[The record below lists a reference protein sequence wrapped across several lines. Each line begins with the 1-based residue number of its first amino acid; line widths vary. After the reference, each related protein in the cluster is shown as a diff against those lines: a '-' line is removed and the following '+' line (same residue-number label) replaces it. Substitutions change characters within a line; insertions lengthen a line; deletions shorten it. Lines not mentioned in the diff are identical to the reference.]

1 MSNFGAL
8 RWFGAVS
15 RLRVSGDPR
24 HGADYGAQRGR
35 PHCTG
40 GRWRTRYTGNGKRL
54 AVRQGQLV
62 DGLPP
67 PDEHA
72 GGRVSVART
81 RSGGVTITHAAYI
94 LVESEHLYLI
104 IEGSGPSWA
113 TLHAPEPELEKNV
126 LGADDIGEAGGGA
139 FVGWAVHI
147 DAENRSLV
155 YRLTAY
161 LQSTASYEAHRQR

>member
-1 MSNFGAL
+1 MA
-8 RWFGAVS
+8 
-15 RLRVSGDPR
+15 SG
-24 HGADYGAQRGR
+24 
-35 PHCTG
+35 
-40 GRWRTRYTGNGKRL
+40 WRFDK
-54 AVRQGQLV
+54 ASWS

-81 RSGGVTITHAAYI
+81 RSGGVTITHADPYI
-94 LVESEHLYLI
+94 LVESEHLYPI

-113 TLHAPEPELEKNV
+113 SLHAPPELEKNM
-126 LGADDIGEAGGGA
+126 LGADDIRERGPGE

-161 LQSTASYEAHRQR
+161 RQSTAS

>member
-1 MSNFGAL
+1 M
-8 RWFGAVS
+8 
-15 RLRVSGDPR
+15 
-24 HGADYGAQRGR
+24 
-35 PHCTG
+35 
-40 GRWRTRYTGNGKRL
+40 
-54 AVRQGQLV
+54 
-62 DGLPP
+62 
-67 PDEHA
+67 
-72 GGRVSVART
+72 SVART
-81 RSGGVTITHAAYI
+81 RSGGVTITHADPYI

-113 TLHAPEPELEKNV
+113 TLHARSQNSRRMCSAPMTLAKPV
-126 LGADDIGEAGGGA
+126 AGA